1 MINHDS
7 ARLGTIMRLSQ
18 ADPVQRHVMSCAQ
31 FSAVSLLAKPPL
43 GGKEQEGTARI
54 ILLEFKRSQG
64 ARENT
69 GMCTPST
76 ENGIY

>member
-1 MINHDS
+1 MINYNS
-7 ARLGTIMRLSQ
+7 VRLGTIMRLSQ
-18 ADPVQRHVMSCAQ
+18 ADPVQRRVMSCSQ

-43 GGKEQEGTARI
+43 GGKAHEGTAHI

-64 ARENT
+64 AREIT
-69 GMCTPST
+69 GMYTPST